1 MEKTQVRQMNKK
13 QILFFWGVVALIGI
27 FIVAY
32 VYFVNIMIFNTA
44 NRKVTEES
52 ILEVKSEISEL
63 EFVFLEK
70 TKNLTKDFAYSI
82 GFQDVNEVV
91 FVQNNP
97 DNVSLGSR

>member
-1 MEKTQVRQMNKK
+1 MEKTQVRQMNKN
-13 QILFFWGVVALIGI
+13 QILLFWGIVALIGI
-27 FIVAY
+27 FIIAY

-44 NRKVTEES
+44 NRNVAEES

-70 TKNLTKDFAYSI
+70 TRNLTKEFAYSI

>member
-1 MEKTQVRQMNKK
+1 
-13 QILFFWGVVALIGI
+13 
-27 FIVAY
+27 
-32 VYFVNIMIFNTA
+32 MIFNTA
-44 NRKVTEES
+44 NRNVAEES

-70 TKNLTKDFAYSI
+70 TRNLTKEFAYSI